1 MSGPRDLAY
10 PIPVIR
16 QKEMGR
22 RGGGCQREEVYLC
35 PVIADLFPDLS
46 SVCFPRPQLTYTELG
61 KVKMA
66 ISSQELVIQAYV
78 HSVVSATVEP
88 WAFSANPENQLV
100 SKSSFQYHFL
110 GQNAPVAVS

>member
-1 MSGPRDLAY
+1 
-10 PIPVIR
+10 
-16 QKEMGR
+16 
-22 RGGGCQREEVYLC
+22 
-35 PVIADLFPDLS
+35 
-46 SVCFPRPQLTYTELG
+46 
-61 KVKMA
+61 MA

-110 GQNAPVAVS
+110 GHNAPVAVS

>member
-1 MSGPRDLAY
+1 
-10 PIPVIR
+10 
-16 QKEMGR
+16 
-22 RGGGCQREEVYLC
+22 
-35 PVIADLFPDLS
+35 
-46 SVCFPRPQLTYTELG
+46 
-61 KVKMA
+61 MA